1 MSIQKKNSMLL
12 LIKALKFVNDAS
24 KANEFKPQCG
34 EENLSPNLVPSC
46 NLLAV
51 VDGRLSIE
59 L

>member
-1 MSIQKKNSMLL
+1 MLL